1 MLRRFPIL
9 ASVTGTLLAVSALL
23 LLATSGAAQGTIT
36 VEVAETG
43 SRFVPDP
50 TLVDAD
56 GNPTRGNY
64 FVTEGYIYEAGT
76 LTCAD
81 DACDGVVYDEAGNP
95 SPEFPDAV
103 IGTWTCYG
111 THTEDAATTT
121 TGPIAVTTQIFDLG
135 DGAGADTIVTNGLD
149 YIDVGL
155 PISRVVVGGTGE
167 YAAAQGVQQQ
177 TLIGFNNADLIIDDI
192 PLFGLAWTVELPTG

>member
-1 MLRRFPIL
+1 MFRRTPI
-9 ASVTGTLLAVSALL
+9 SVAGTLAVSSMLL
-23 LLATSGAAQGTIT
+23 LSTGAAAQDTLT

-50 TLVDAD
+50 TVVDAD

-81 DACDGVVYDEAGNP
+81 SACDGVIYDEAGVP

-103 IGTWTCYG
+103 LGTWTCYG
-111 THTEDAATTT
+111 VHTEDAATATS
-121 TGPIAVTTQIFDLG
+121 GQIVVTTQFFDLG
-135 DGAGADTIVTNGLD
+135 DGAGEDVIVTNGIEV
-149 YIDVGL
+149 IDVGL
-155 PISRVVVGGTGE
+155 PISRVVVGGTGA
-167 YAAAQGVQQQ
+167 YADTDGVQRQ
-177 TLIGFNNADLIIDDI
+177 TLIGFNNADLVIDDV
-192 PLFGLAWTVELPTG
+192 PLFGLAWTTDLPTG

>member
-1 MLRRFPIL
+1 MLRRIRIS
-9 ASVTGTLLAVSALL
+9 ASVTGTLLAVSAMLL
-23 LLATSGAAQGTIT
+23 VATSATAQDTLT

-50 TLVDAD
+50 TVVDAD

-64 FVTEGYIYEAGT
+64 FVTEGYIYESGT

-81 DACDGVVYDEAGNP
+81 SACDGVVYDEAGVP

-103 IGTWTCYG
+103 LGTWTCYG
-111 THTEDAATTT
+111 VHTEDAATTT
-121 TGPIAVTTQIFDLG
+121 TGPIVVTTQIFDLG
-135 DGAGADTIVTNGLD
+135 AGAGEDTIVTSGLE

-167 YAAAQGVQQQ
+167 YADAHGVQRQ
-177 TLIGFNNADLIIDDI
+177 TLIGFNNTELVIDDV
-192 PLFGLAWTVELPTG
+192 PFFGLAWTTDLPTS